1 MTKVPKPDIY
11 IDDISTT
18 HHLSATQIRG
28 SVVDLDVQTFAEA
41 LDPEGRAAGW
51 RADDCF
57 VLVLLTEQERKPR
70 FQFVLTRSGLAT
82 LAEKI
87 DSALESETG

>member
-1 MTKVPKPDIY
+1 MPKVPKPDIY

-28 SVVDLDVQTFAEA
+28 LVVDLDVETFSEA

-51 RADDCF
+51 RAADCF
-57 VLVLLTEQERKPR
+57 VLSLLTEQEKKPS
-70 FQFVLTRSGLAT
+70 FQFVLTRPGLVT
-82 LAEKI
+82 LAEEI
-87 DSALESETG
+87 ASALESETE